1 MSIPVVSAV
10 KSSPLSTYS
19 AALISML
26 LVVLAAFTSVTHW
39 DRSSLWQLVLVGL
52 SAAGTY
58 AIPLI
63 PGRWS
68 AWGKTGFAAL
78 MAAGAAFTPLFV
90 HASYTPQA
98 VALVVLAGLQVIG
111 THLGV
116 GARTGV

>member
-1 MSIPVVSAV
+1 MSTPIVAPKAPTLVS
-10 KSSPLSTYS
+10 KYS
-19 AALISML
+19 AALISI
-26 LVVLAAFTSVTHW
+26 VLAVLAVFTSVTHW
-39 DRSSLWQLVLVGL
+39 DRASVWQLVLVGL

-78 MAAGAAFTPLFV
+78 MAVATAFAPLFV
-90 HASYTPQA
+90 HASYTPQSI
-98 VALVVLAGLQVIG
+98 ALVVFAGLQVVG

-116 GARTGV
+116 GARTS